1 MLHLPF
7 STTSASCTP
16 ANNPNY
22 RRSLTIFNRGATDLT
37 VIHIKR
43 VFLSL
48 FAGYV
53 FWYLATQRQRASA
66 LLKMDETGR
75 HSQTHSQCVCSY
87 LSYLSYYLF
96 NVKLDVDCWL
106 LFFVVFPC
114 FLLWATNLRLIK
126 SNFTFKTLDLF
137 YINLCCWVYERAV
150 ESTTFA
156 ATLEN
161 LAVFLA
167 A

>member
-7 STTSASCTP
+7 STTSTSCTP
-16 ANNPNY
+16 ASNPNY

-75 HSQTHSQCVCSY
+75 HSVTHSVSVC
-87 LSYLSYYLF
+87 LFWYLF
-96 NVKLDVDCWL
+96 YVKLDVDCRP
-106 LFFVVFPC
+106 LFFVVFPF

-126 SNFTFKTLDLF
+126 SNFAFTTLDLF
-137 YINLCCWVYERAV
+137 YINLCCWIYEGAV
-150 ESTTFA
+150 KSTTFA

>member
-1 MLHLPF
+1 MLRLPF

-75 HSQTHSQCVCSY
+75 HSLTHSVSQCVCSDTY
-87 LSYLSYYLF
+87 VQWYH
-96 NVKLDVDCWL
+96 VKLDVDCWL
-106 LFFVVFPC
+106 LFFVVFPF

-126 SNFTFKTLDLF
+126 SNFSFKTLDLF
-137 YINLCCWVYERAV
+137 YIHLCCWLYERAV